1 MPDELK
7 KALDDMAHWAD
18 GNPEFRAFL
27 KGVVQGMEYN
37 PMLNAKPTE

>member
-7 KALDDMAHWAD
+7 KALDEMAHWAD

-27 KGVVQGMEYN
+27 KGVVQGIEYN
-37 PMLNAKPTE
+37 PNLKNEPAK